1 MPMPDLNQTHG
12 SGGTEEQ
19 GPHQMKNLVCFVS
32 RRVIGQE
39 SLNLLKVLLAE
50 DDG

>member
-32 RRVIGQE
+32 LQGYWPREFEFAEAPAPRR
-39 SLNLLKVLLAE
+39 
-50 DDG
+50 